1 MIIGVLIT
9 GMPGAGKSTLA
20 EAARELGIP
29 VVSMGEVIFKE
40 TMKRNL
46 PLTPENTSKVA
57 IELRKKFG
65 EDIVAKLTIEL
76 IKSEILSKEE
86 KKEKVLIIVDGIRS
100 LAEVNTFKRFFDKVI
115 LVAVHAPPK
124 VRYERV
130 LSRKRLDDPF
140 EVKKLIERDLRELSF
155 GVGSVIAMADEI
167 LINKGK
173 TYEEFLTECKTFV
186 KRLLKEAKKNCP

>member
-86 KKEKVLIIVDGIRS
+86 RKEKVLIIFR
-100 LAEVNTFKRFFDKVI
+100 
-115 LVAVHAPPK
+115 
-124 VRYERV
+124 
-130 LSRKRLDDPF
+130 
-140 EVKKLIERDLRELSF
+140 
-155 GVGSVIAMADEI
+155 
-167 LINKGK
+167 
-173 TYEEFLTECKTFV
+173 
-186 KRLLKEAKKNCP
+186 